1 MPIQVKVPGPVTGTK
16 GLAIRMI
23 DCHIHLLP
31 GVDDGAHDLE
41 MALKM
46 ARIAVD
52 SGVTAVVCTP
62 HHLNG
67 VYKNP
72 AGLIRRAVAG
82 LTEGLVEAGIPLG
95 LYVGS
100 ELHLV
105 PELPEA
111 VEQAAALTY
120 NDQRKAALVEL
131 PTATI
136 PLGAEIVLERLLYQG
151 VMPLIAHPERN
162 AVLAHNPEMLGDWV
176 MLGCK
181 VQLTAQSCSGDFGGM
196 MQGVCRRWLERG
208 WVHLIASDAHRPTG
222 RSPDK
227 LAKGRDVVAAWLGDA
242 AAEILTLTNPQRLLD
257 GEPLLDLP
265 REGLA
270 VALPARTRWTRW
282 TRFLGR
288 LR

>member
-1 MPIQVKVPGPVTGTK
+1 
-16 GLAIRMI
+16 MI

-31 GVDDGAHDLE
+31 GIDDGAHDLE
-41 MALKM
+41 TALKM

-52 SGVTAVVCTP
+52 SGVTAVICTP
-62 HHLNG
+62 HHFNG
-67 VYKNP
+67 VYDNP
-72 AGLIRRAVAG
+72 VGRIRRAVAR
-82 LTEGLVEAGIPLG
+82 LAEGLGEAGIPLS
-95 LYVGS
+95 LYPGA

-105 PELPEA
+105 PELPGA

-120 NDQRKAALVEL
+120 NDRRQAVLVEL
-131 PTATI
+131 PTTTI
-136 PLGAEIVLERLLYQG
+136 PLGAEIVLEQLLYRE
-151 VMPLIAHPERN
+151 VTPVIAHPERN
-162 AVLAHNPEMLGDWV
+162 AVLAHNPEILGDWV

-181 VQLTAQSCSGDFGGM
+181 VQLTAQSCSGDFGGK

-227 LAKGRDVVAAWLGDA
+227 LAKGRDAVTAWLGDA
-242 AAEILTLTNPQRLLD
+242 AAEVLTLTNPQRLLD
-257 GEPLLDLP
+257 GEPLLDFP

-270 VALPARTRWTRW
+270 VALPAGTRWR
-282 TRFLGR
+282 RLLGR